1 MHYITRLRGQGLA
14 GEGKRGSLP
23 MAKLLRGTAGI
34 ITSII
39 LVVFI
44 LDQITK
50 EIMVRQI
57 GPGADRRI
65 SEVIPGVLD
74 FRFVRN
80 TGSAFG
86 LFQGQSAIISVLAIG
101 AISFLGLYYLRHGR
115 NDWLIAVAIG
125 LQMGGAIG
133 NVVDRFRYGYVVDF
147 VDFPRFPTFNVAD
160 SAITVGVTLLMYAL
174 LFRDFQN
181 PQPEHST
188 GDRNL
193 QSSGDES

>member
-1 MHYITRLRGQGLA
+1 
-14 GEGKRGSLP
+14 
-23 MAKLLRGTAGI
+23 MANVMRGTAGI
-34 ITSII
+34 IISI
-39 LVVFI
+39 VAAVFL
-44 LDQITK
+44 LDQVTK

-57 GPGADRRI
+57 GPDADRSKI
-65 SEVIPGVLD
+65 EVIPGLLD

-101 AISFLGLYYLRHGR
+101 AISFLALYYLRHGR

-125 LQMGGAIG
+125 LQIGGAIG

-174 LFRDFQN
+174 LFRDFQGA
-181 PQPEHST
+181 QSQRSA

>member
-1 MHYITRLRGQGLA
+1 MGN
-14 GEGKRGSLP
+14 
-23 MAKLLRGTAGI
+23 LLRGTAGI
-34 ITSII
+34 ITALV
-39 LVVFI
+39 LVVFL

-65 SEVIPGVLD
+65 IEVIPGVLD

-101 AISFLGLYYLRHGR
+101 AISFLALYYLRHGR

-125 LQMGGAIG
+125 LQIGGAIG

-174 LFRDFQN
+174 LFRDAHSA
-181 PQPEHST
+181 QPERSNS
-188 GDRNL
+188 DRNL